1 MNPLLNS
8 TGKKQQKMN
17 FKTKNAII
25 PIAENTQSISNKIKN
40 IKKNLKHPIYFRLN
54 FPLLPNH
61 AFSLK
66 KV

>member
-25 PIAENTQSISNKIKN
+25 PTAENMQSMSNTLKK
-40 IKKNLKHPIYFRLN
+40 IKKNLKHPICLN
-54 FPLLPNH
+54 NIPVNY

>member
-25 PIAENTQSISNKIKN
+25 PIAENTQSISNKIKK
-40 IKKNLKHPIYFRLN
+40 IKKNFKHPICLN
-54 FPLLPNH
+54 SIPVNY
-61 AFSLK
+61 ASSLK
-66 KV
+66 RV